1 MRFSLRRDF
10 YLAGVQLNRE
20 MYYLL

>member
-1 MRFSLRRDF
+1 MRFSLRRGF